1 LNAPRPGES
10 NAGGELIGD
19 YDMRIVMIAALIAAL
34 GGIAY
39 AADDSLDKAAKK
51 TGDGFGNLLKG
62 MGQEV
67 KKTGIGNDE
76 KKKDEKKSDKNSAKA
91 DPNPKGDRK

>member
-1 LNAPRPGES
+1 
-10 NAGGELIGD
+10 
-19 YDMRIVMIAALIAAL
+19 MRTIIIASLLAFTV
-34 GGIAY
+34 GIAH

-67 KKTGIGNDE
+67 KKTGIGNE
-76 KKKDEKKSDKNSAKA
+76 PKKDDKKASKQAEDK
-91 DPNPKGDRK
+91 PKEDRK